1 MRTVLTVNH
10 RCVFGLSTPL
20 GHIRGGPVRGPG
32 SVNIGLAAERGGR
45 RRLGAGQYVWS
56 GRARGV
62 CSSCTLCAQAL
73 GIRPAN
79 GVCPTN
85 QPAITARPEIPGCRG
100 GRIILTE
107 GGLGVCVEGGGRGGG
122 SKDRRREGVL
132 GVGWGILEHR
142 ERRIAG
148 CRGKGIVWGGRGGGG
163 GGGGQSVEEGTIE
176 SLKQRRRQG
185 WCTVRVV
192 EGMGT

>member
-1 MRTVLTVNH
+1 MR
-10 RCVFGLSTPL
+10 
-20 GHIRGGPVRGPG
+20 IRTKYPPGPYREGPVRGPG

-107 GGLGVCVEGGGRGGG
+107 GVCVEGIGRGGG
-122 SKDRRREGVL
+122 GKDRRREGCL
-132 GVGWGILEHR
+132 GWSGAYRNI
-142 ERRIAG
+142 
-148 CRGKGIVWGGRGGGG
+148 GK
-163 GGGGQSVEEGTIE
+163 EE
-176 SLKQRRRQG
+176 
-185 WCTVRVV
+185 
-192 EGMGT
+192 